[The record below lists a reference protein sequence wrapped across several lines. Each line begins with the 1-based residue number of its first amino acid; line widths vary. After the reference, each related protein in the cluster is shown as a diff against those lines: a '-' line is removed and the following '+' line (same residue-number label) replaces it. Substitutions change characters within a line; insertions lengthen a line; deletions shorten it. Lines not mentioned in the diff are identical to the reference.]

1 MTYADR
7 SEHGN
12 ARGAEYVLTIRPG
25 CSARLSSGR
34 TLRPGDVVDPEDP
47 EFSKI
52 AHKCHYVRAATL
64 SAVKAVAAEN
74 LESLEQ
80 SRKPKTKGKPKE

>member
-12 ARGAEYVLTIRPG
+12 SRGAEFILTIRAG
-25 CSARLSSGR
+25 CSARLASGR
-34 TLRPGDVVDPEDP
+34 VLRPGDVVDPEDP
-47 EFSKI
+47 EFQKI

-64 SAVKAVAAEN
+64 IAVKQIAKEN
-74 LESLEQ
+74 LASLEE
-80 SRKPKTKGKPKE
+80 SRKQKKGKAKE